1 MEVEDRKNKVAGLE
15 AIKNK
20 ALDMAAQGFDSLEVR
35 DFVTKAKKELA
46 FDLPDEEAFRKA
58 AKASGKFKLSKG
70 K

>member
-20 ALDMAAQGFDSLEVR
+20 ALDMASQGFDSLEVR
-35 DFVTKAKKELA
+35 EFVTDATKKLA
-46 FDLPDEEAFRKA
+46 FEIPDEEAFKKA

>member
-1 MEVEDRKNKVAGLE
+1 MDIEDRKNKIAGLE

-20 ALDMAAQGFDSLEVR
+20 ALEMAKDGSDSLEVR
-35 DFVTKAKKELA
+35 DFVTRAKKELA

>member
-1 MEVEDRKNKVAGLE
+1 MDIESRKDKIAGLE

-20 ALDMAAQGFDSLEVR
+20 ALEMAKDGKDSLEVR
-35 DFVTKAKKELA
+35 DFVTRAKKELA

>member
-1 MEVEDRKNKVAGLE
+1 MDIEDRKNKVAGLE

-20 ALDMAAQGFDSLEVR
+20 ALEMAKDGSDSLEVR
-35 DFVTKAKKELA
+35 DFVTRAKKELA

>member
-1 MEVEDRKNKVAGLE
+1 MNIEDRKNKVAGLE
-15 AIKNK
+15 AIKDK
-20 ALDMAAQGFDSLEVR
+20 ALEMAKDGSDSLEVR
-35 DFVTKAKKELA
+35 DFVTRAKKELA

>member
-1 MEVEDRKNKVAGLE
+1 MNIEDRQNKVAGLE

-20 ALDMAAQGFDSLEVR
+20 ALEMAKDGSDSLEVR
-35 DFVTKAKKELA
+35 DFVTRAKKELA

-58 AKASGKFKLSKG
+58 AKASGKFKFSKG

>member
-1 MEVEDRKNKVAGLE
+1 MYIEDRQNKVAGLE

-20 ALDMAAQGFDSLEVR
+20 ALEMAEDGSDSLEVR
-35 DFVTKAKKELA
+35 DFVTRAKKELA

>member
-1 MEVEDRKNKVAGLE
+1 MAEDGS
-15 AIKNK
+15 
-20 ALDMAAQGFDSLEVR
+20 DSLEVS

>member
-1 MEVEDRKNKVAGLE
+1 MDIEDRKNKVAGLE

-20 ALDMAAQGFDSLEVR
+20 AFKMAKDGSDSLEVR
-35 DFVTKAKKELA
+35 DFVTRAKKELA

-58 AKASGKFKLSKG
+58 AKASGKFKFSKG

>member
-1 MEVEDRKNKVAGLE
+1 MNIEDRKNKVAGLE

-20 ALDMAAQGFDSLEVR
+20 ALEMAKDGNDSLEVR
-35 DFVTKAKKELA
+35 DFVTRAKKELA
-46 FDLPDEEAFRKA
+46 FELPDEEAFRKA

>member
-58 AKASGKFKLSKG
+58 AKASGKFKFSKG

>member
-1 MEVEDRKNKVAGLE
+1 MNIEARQNKVAGLE
-15 AIKNK
+15 AIKDK
-20 ALDMAAQGFDSLEVR
+20 ALKMAKDGSDSLEVR
-35 DFVTKAKKELA
+35 DFVTRAKKELA

>member
-1 MEVEDRKNKVAGLE
+1 MDVEKRKEKVAGLE
-15 AIKNK
+15 AIKDK
-20 ALDMAAQGFDSLEVR
+20 ALKMAKDGSDSLEVR
-35 DFVTKAKKELA
+35 DFVTRAKKELA

>member
-1 MEVEDRKNKVAGLE
+1 MNIEDRQNKVAGLE
-15 AIKNK
+15 AIKDK
-20 ALDMAAQGFDSLEVR
+20 ALKMAKDGSDSLEVR
-35 DFVTKAKKELA
+35 DFVTRAKKELA